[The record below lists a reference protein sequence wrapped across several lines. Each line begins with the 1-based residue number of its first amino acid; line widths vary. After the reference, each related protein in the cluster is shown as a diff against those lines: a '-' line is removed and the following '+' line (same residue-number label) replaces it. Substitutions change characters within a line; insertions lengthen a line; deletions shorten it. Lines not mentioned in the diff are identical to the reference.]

1 MLSEISSLKTI
12 FKDTIMEFS
21 RLNMKWLK
29 ELIET
34 LLDLQKSAN

>member
-12 FKDTIMEFS
+12 FKDTITEFS
-21 RLNMKWLK
+21 RLNMKWLT

-34 LLDLQKSAN
+34 ILDL